1 MIDPV
6 VLVVMPGWEDSEQ
19 AKGAIERMRRLGIT
33 VYHGVDALLAGVDC
47 DNSIFKSE
55 RRFWK
60 KGKREYPHP
69 KSPSGK

>member
-19 AKGAIERMRRLGIT
+19 AKTAIERMRKIGVT
-33 VYHGVDALLAGVDC
+33 VYHGPESLLAGIEAD
-47 DNSIFKSE
+47 DSIFKSE

-60 KGKREYPHP
+60 KGKREYSHP